1 MWTPAVECLCPTYIL
16 ETTQYGWALWPM
28 LGTDTV
34 SVSSKISPKALSS
47 VIPMGIDATPCFRL
61 VHNNLMYTMYIL
73 YFHAAFTCWLGLGVC
88 WILVPICIQ
97 NNCFLFCV
105 GEIRSHN
112 FSDQFTLQIK
122 PFVRVRRL
130 ADKKGDNWMNLLIK
144 RECFLFILTLDKL
157 ERKILF
163 I

>member
-1 MWTPAVECLCPTYIL
+1 M
-16 ETTQYGWALWPM
+16 
-28 LGTDTV
+28 DTCCRV
-34 SVSSKISPKALSS
+34 FMSNIHFRDNSIWLSF
-47 VIPMGIDATPCFRL
+47 VAYARHWYCICFL
-61 VHNNLMYTMYIL
+61 KNFPQGSIFCNPNGHWCNSLLHNNLMYTMYIL